1 MKYLSANGC
10 LTSLIFKKDNILM
23 KKLPLDFSMKKYGI
37 EVRLVE
43 ERDASFIL
51 SLRTDDKL
59 SRFINH
65 TDSDENTQRQWIRDY
80 KTREA
85 EGKEYYFIYSKDGVP
100 FGLNRIYNINGEKC
114 TGGSWLCKSGTPVEQ
129 AIPTSLIF
137 RDIMFDILDLKEDNF
152 EVRKGNLK
160 VQKFHLMTGSVKTG
174 ETELDFLYQATPE
187 THKKGKKKILK
198 LLNIE
203 E

>member
-1 MKYLSANGC
+1 
-10 LTSLIFKKDNILM
+10 M
-23 KKLPLDFSMKKYGI
+23 KKLPSDFSMKKYGI
-37 EVRLVE
+37 EVRLVKE
-43 ERDASFIL
+43 DDTTFIL
-51 SLRTDDKL
+51 KLRTDKNQSKFL
-59 SRFINH
+59 NH
-65 TDSDENTQRQWIRDY
+65 TDNDERKQRQWIRDY
-80 KTREA
+80 KIREA
-85 EGKEYYFIYSKDGVP
+85 EGKDYYFIYSKDGVP
-100 FGLNRIYNINGEKC
+100 FGLNRIYNINDNTC
-114 TGGSWLCKSGTPVEQ
+114 TGGSWVCMPGTPVNSS
-129 AIPTSLIF
+129 IPTSLLL

-198 LLNIE
+198 ILNIE